1 MRKHKW
7 RRRLFLLVF
16 LVLIGVIV
24 LKPNEERED
33 HTTDITASG
42 TPGNRGDDGVDDMP
56 ETTVSSNPEEGE
68 EEQEEET
75 IVSRMIDR
83 VASGEIELSEEDS
96 IRQALEEAEH
106 ELKISLT
113 QDNKDKVVSFLKTLG
128 TVGVETEDFI
138 DQAKEKYQTYS
149 TGFVEEANEAINE
162 AVEGAVAGAARNF
175 FDNIRQAAGD
185 FFKNLIP

>member
-1 MRKHKW
+1 MRKT
-7 RRRLFLLVF
+7 RTVLLV
-16 LVLIGVIV
+16 
-24 LKPNEERED
+24 
-33 HTTDITASG
+33 T
-42 TPGNRGDDGVDDMP
+42 GDG
-56 ETTVSSNPEEGE
+56 
-68 EEQEEET
+68 QF
-75 IVSRMIDR
+75 
-83 VASGEIELSEEDS
+83 ELSVNPPE
-96 IRQALEEAEH
+96 
-106 ELKISLT
+106 ISVT

>member
-33 HTTDITASG
+33 HTTDITASA

-68 EEQEEET
+68 EEQDEET

-113 QDNKDKVVSFLKTLG
+113 QDNKGSQFPEDAWYGGGGNGRFYRPGKRKVPDVQHRVRRG
-128 TVGVETEDFI
+128 G
-138 DQAKEKYQTYS
+138 
-149 TGFVEEANEAINE
+149 
-162 AVEGAVAGAARNF
+162 
-175 FDNIRQAAGD
+175 
-185 FFKNLIP
+185 

>member
-56 ETTVSSNPEEGE
+56 ETTVSSNSEEGE
-68 EEQEEET
+68 EEQDEET

>member
-56 ETTVSSNPEEGE
+56 ETTVSSNLEEGE
-68 EEQEEET
+68 EEQDEET

-138 DQAKEKYQTYS
+138 DQAKEKYQT
-149 TGFVEEANEAINE
+149 
-162 AVEGAVAGAARNF
+162 
-175 FDNIRQAAGD
+175 
-185 FFKNLIP
+185 

>member
-33 HTTDITASG
+33 HTTDITASV
-42 TPGNRGDDGVDDMP
+42 TPGNWGDDVVDDMP

-68 EEQEEET
+68 EEQDEET

>member
-68 EEQEEET
+68 EEQDEET

-83 VASGEIELSEEDS
+83 VASGEIELLEEDS

>member
-68 EEQEEET
+68 EEQDEET

>member
-7 RRRLFLLVF
+7 WRRLFLLVF

-68 EEQEEET
+68 EEQDEET

>member
-16 LVLIGVIV
+16 LVLIGAIV
-24 LKPNEERED
+24 LKPYEERED
-33 HTTDITASG
+33 HTTDMTASG
-42 TPGNRGDDGVDDMP
+42 TPGNRGDDGADDMP
-56 ETTVSSNPEEGE
+56 ERTVSSNPEEGE
-68 EEQEEET
+68 EKQSEET
-75 IVSRMIDR
+75 IVSWMIDR
-83 VASGEIELSEEDS
+83 IAAVEIELSEEDS
-96 IRQALEEAEH
+96 IRQALEEAEQ
-106 ELKISLT
+106 ELKISLG

-128 TVGVETEDFI
+128 TVGVETEGFI

>member
-42 TPGNRGDDGVDDMP
+42 TPGNRGDDGVDDLP

-68 EEQEEET
+68 EEQDEET
-75 IVSRMIDR
+75 IVIRMIDR

>member
-56 ETTVSSNPEEGE
+56 ETTVSSNPEEG
-68 EEQEEET
+68 EET

>member
-68 EEQEEET
+68 EEQDEET

-96 IRQALEEAEH
+96 IRQALEQAEH

-149 TGFVEEANEAINE
+149 TGFVKEANEAINE

>member
-56 ETTVSSNPEEGE
+56 ETTVSSNLEEGE
-68 EEQEEET
+68 EEQDEET

-113 QDNKDKVVSFLKTLG
+113 QDNKDKVVSLLKTLG

>member
-68 EEQEEET
+68 EEQDEET
-75 IVSRMIDR
+75 IVIRMIDR

>member
-7 RRRLFLLVF
+7 LRRLFLLVF

-56 ETTVSSNPEEGE
+56 ETTVSSNLEEGE
-68 EEQEEET
+68 EEQDEET